1 MPAPAPTCTAP
12 DLGVPRRLGREDYV
26 RPPLVAVE
34 PGSDRLAA
42 WRFRLVFGLV
52 LLGILVGV
60 FFLYRALTGST
71 GEGNPGFRQGAA
83 THAVTRSVALF

>member
-1 MPAPAPTCTAP
+1 M
-12 DLGVPRRLGREDYV
+12 PRRLGREDYV

-52 LLGILVGV
+52 LLGLLVGV

-71 GEGNPGFRQGAA
+71 GEGNPGFQQGRA
-83 THAVTRSVALF
+83 THVMSRSVAVL